1 VLQGVLTKIAGL
13 SSFGFQLPN
22 FFGSR
27 LFAANCN
34 FQSQIAGGSPACKL
48 ASQPMEEKRMK
59 LESLHE
65 LFVAELQD
73 LYSAENMTVNA
84 LPKVIE
90 KVSSHDLKTALTEHL
105 EETKVQVDRLDQI
118 FDQLGDD
125 EVDRKGKKCKGM
137 DGILKENKEFLGE
150 DAEPEVLDA
159 GVIAGAQKV
168 EHYEIAGYGTV
179 RNYASLLGRTEWMG
193 MLEVTLEEEK
203 AADKKLSQLA
213 EKINVQA
220 KAA

>member
-1 VLQGVLTKIAGL
+1 VLTAKCFYRTKFNAFAGCISADATRHL
-13 SSFGFQLPN
+13 NPL
-22 FFGSR
+22 
-27 LFAANCN
+27 
-34 FQSQIAGGSPACKL
+34 
-48 ASQPMEEKRMK
+48 EEKRMK

-73 LYSAENMTVNA
+73 LYSAENMIVKA

-118 FDQLGDD
+118 FDQLGD

-137 DGILKENKEFLGE
+137 DGILKENKEFMGE

-179 RNYASLLGRTEWMG
+179 RTYASLLGRTEWMG

-213 EKINVQA
+213 ERINVQA